1 MLLEQ
6 TELPRVSDAAARHTV
21 DAAKAFK
28 EFQRVRAALKEF
40 EGSVHWKKVYQY
52 EYLIHKK
59 AGKQT
64 YLGARDA
71 ETEAKFGDFVSHK
84 RKLESRLKTLKET
97 VDTYQRINK
106 AVRAGFVPQPVVDV
120 LCALDE
126 AGLGNSS
133 LVVGSQALYA
143 YGQRSGLRVDA
154 IKAPGDT
161 MSVAE
166 ERRHHL
172 LVLIDASPS
181 ETRKIDKVRHAV
193 KSAAITPLPL
203 PSCSKVAL
211 DVRYGKHEVRS
222 PREQLV
228 SREAWHHALPA
239 AADLLAV
246 HCKGFE
252 STPPSV
258 EDLLDVLEHAPKF
271 EQVVIGRT
279 GRMAMMRTLDP
290 LLFVSLCERHL
301 ETSDESD
308 EFERRKLQA
317 KLVSRMLSD
326 YLVTSKIEEEPGHGH
341 LGRLENVL
349 RAVRQSW
356 ACSAE
361 REVLRPVLPA
371 ARP

>member
-1 MLLEQ
+1 M
-6 TELPRVSDAAARHTV
+6 
-21 DAAKAFK
+21 
-28 EFQRVRAALKEF
+28 
-40 EGSVHWKKVYQY
+40 HWKKVYQY

-106 AVRAGFVPQPVVDV
+106 AVRAGFVPPPVVDV

-133 LVVGSQALYA
+133 LVVGSPALYA
-143 YGQRSGLRVDA
+143 YAQRSGLRVDA

-161 MSVAE
+161 TSVAE
-166 ERRHHL
+166 ERQHHL
-172 LVLIDASPS
+172 LVLIHASPA
-181 ETRKIDKVRHAV
+181 ETSKIDKVQHAV

-203 PSCSKVAL
+203 SSCRKVAL

-222 PREQLV
+222 PREQFV
-228 SREAWHHALPA
+228 SRVDWHHALPA
-239 AADLLAV
+239 AANLLTV
-246 HCKGFE
+246 RRKGSE
-252 STPPSV
+252 SKPSA
-258 EDLLDVLEHAPKF
+258 EDDVLDVLDQSPKF

-290 LLFVSLCERHL
+290 LLFMSLCEHHL
-301 ETSDESD
+301 EASDESD
-308 EFERRKLQA
+308 EVERRELQA
-317 KLVSRMLSD
+317 ELVSRMLSD
-326 YLVTSKIEEEPGHGH
+326 SLVISKLDELPEHCH
-341 LGRLENVL
+341 LDRLERVL
-349 RAVRQSW
+349 RTVRQSW
-356 ACSAE
+356 GCSAE
-361 REVLRPVLPA
+361 REVHG
-371 ARP
+371 